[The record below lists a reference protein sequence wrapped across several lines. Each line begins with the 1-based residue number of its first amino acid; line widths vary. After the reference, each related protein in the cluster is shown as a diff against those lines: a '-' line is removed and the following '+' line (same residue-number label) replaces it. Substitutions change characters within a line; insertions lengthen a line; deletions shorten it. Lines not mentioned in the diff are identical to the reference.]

1 MLNLTI
7 NGKAVTA
14 PEGST
19 ILEAAKYNH
28 IQIPSL
34 CYLENVHAIG
44 SCRICV
50 VEVEGARDIRAA
62 CITKAEGGLLIRS
75 TRKRVQGAL

>member
-7 NGKAVTA
+7 NGRAVTA

-28 IQIPSL
+28 IQIPNL

-50 VEVEGARDIRAA
+50 VEVEGAKTLQAA
-62 CITKAEGGLLIRS
+62 CITRATE
-75 TRKRVQGAL
+75 